1 MTRTGFDYALEN
13 LNEDISTMGNLV
25 LEQMHQSIEA
35 LLNKDEVLASK
46 VIAEDDK
53 VNELQR
59 EIENRCLILL
69 GKEQPLAIDLRTL
82 FTVSKIVTDMERIGD
97 HAVGIAK
104 TVDRLK
110 DVMYVREL
118 RDIAK
123 LSIMA
128 ESMFKKALDAV
139 VSRDAQAAYS
149 VCSLDDDVDAYFK
162 AIVFDLLSINAQDS
176 NMLNQVAQLLFV
188 CKSLE
193 RIGDYTTNI
202 CEGTILM
209 VTGDYMKCQ

>member
-1 MTRTGFDYALEN
+1 MTRSGFDYALEN

-25 LEQMHQSIEA
+25 LKQIHQCIEA
-35 LLNKDEVLASK
+35 LVNKDEALASK

-53 VNELQR
+53 INELQR

-82 FTVSKIVTDMERIGD
+82 FTASKIVTDMERIGD
-97 HAVGIAK
+97 HAVCIAK
-104 TVDRLK
+104 TVGRLK
-110 DVMYVREL
+110 DVMHVKEVS
-118 RDIAK
+118 DIAK
-123 LSIMA
+123 LSTMA

-139 VSRDAQAAYS
+139 VSRDAQAAW
-149 VCSLDDDVDAYFK
+149 VICSLDDEVDASFK
-162 AIVFDLLSINAQDS
+162 AIVFELLSINAQDS

-202 CEGTILM
+202 CEGTVLM
-209 VTGDYMKCQ
+209 VTGNYMKCQ

>member
-1 MTRTGFDYALEN
+1 MTRSGFDYALEN

-25 LEQMHQSIEA
+25 LKQMNQCIEA
-35 LLNKDEVLASK
+35 LLNKDEALASR

-59 EIENRCLILL
+59 EIESRCLILL

-82 FTVSKIVTDMERIGD
+82 FTATKIVTDMERIGD

-104 TVDRLK
+104 TAGRLK
-110 DVMYVREL
+110 DVVYVREL
-118 RDIAK
+118 SDIAK
-123 LSIMA
+123 MSTMV
-128 ESMFKKALDAV
+128 ESMFKQALDAV
-139 VSRDAQAAYS
+139 VSRDAQAAYGI
-149 VCSLDDDVDAYFK
+149 CRLDDEVDVSFK
-162 AIVFDLLSINAQDS
+162 AILFELLSINAQDS
-176 NMLNQVAQLLFV
+176 NILNQVAQLLFV

-202 CEGTILM
+202 CEETVLM
-209 VTGDYMKCQ
+209 VTGEYMKCQ

>member
-1 MTRTGFDYALEN
+1 MTRAGFDYALEN
-13 LNEDISTMGNLV
+13 LNEDISDMGDIV
-25 LEQMHQSIEA
+25 LKQIHESIEA
-35 LLNKDEVLASK
+35 LMNKDEILASK

-53 VNELQR
+53 VNEFQR
-59 EIENRCLILL
+59 DIENRCLILL
-69 GKEQPLAIDLRTL
+69 GKEQPMAIDLRTL
-82 FTVSKIVTDMERIGD
+82 FTAIKIVTDIERIGD

-104 TVDRLK
+104 AVDRLK
-110 DVMYVREL
+110 DVIYVREL

-123 LSIMA
+123 ML
-128 ESMFKKALDAV
+128 KKALDAAV
-139 VSRDAQAAYS
+139 TRDTQAAYS
-149 VCSLDDDVDAYFK
+149 VCSLDDDVDTFFK

-176 NMLNQVAQLLFV
+176 NMLNQIAQLLFV

-202 CEGTILM
+202 CEGIILM

>member
-1 MTRTGFDYALEN
+1 
-13 LNEDISTMGNLV
+13 
-25 LEQMHQSIEA
+25 
-35 LLNKDEVLASK
+35 
-46 VIAEDDK
+46 
-53 VNELQR
+53 
-59 EIENRCLILL
+59 
-69 GKEQPLAIDLRTL
+69 
-82 FTVSKIVTDMERIGD
+82 
-97 HAVGIAK
+97 
-104 TVDRLK
+104 
-110 DVMYVREL
+110 VMYVREL

-128 ESMFKKALDAV
+128 ESMFKKAMDAV

-149 VCSLDDDVDAYFK
+149 VCRLDDDIDAYFK
-162 AIVFDLLSINAQDS
+162 AILFDLLSINAQDS